1 MAISVVAEL
10 EARGVGQLDL
20 SEALELTALVALRGA
35 ERGRRYTVRWL
46 QRSLD
51 ETTESL
57 ADVAMVATALAA
69 LGNAS
74 HQEALASRRAIT
86 ARAASR

>member
-46 QRSLD
+46 QRWLD

-57 ADVAMVATALAA
+57 ADVAMVATALACA
-69 LGNAS
+69 WRCEPSGGACVPS
-74 HQEALASRRAIT
+74 GHRRK
-86 ARAASR
+86 SG